1 MTRVL
6 VVGDIGQP
14 VYHVGDE
21 AMTIST
27 AEYLADAGMQVI
39 LATRDAEQSKR
50 YLGAG
55 GSSAYEY
62 MPFLLFPWAPAKRE
76 ITLER
81 LEEFL
86 VSGVMPDL
94 PDFCPS
100 AQQIRDFV
108 EGIQSVDAVVISGGG
123 NLNSRYGWLLYE
135 RAAIALVAQ
144 YAKIPVFVSG
154 QSIGPVLSPRDEE
167 VLLRMLRSAAS
178 VAVRERS
185 SYEWCREHDLKALA
199 GVDDASD
206 YRAHTPEITLDYA
219 DARVE
224 VPDLPERYVCVT
236 VHEVSGSKVHEL
248 ASLLDKIY
256 AEYGL
261 AAVFLGHM
269 GDPASEGG
277 RTGDYKAHELVAASM
292 TSPAA
297 VIPILHADATVRIHQ
312 GAALN
317 ITDRYHPAVFSLSA
331 GIPAVAL
338 VPDAFTEMR
347 ICGVMGH
354 YGMQNFMTPLH
365 MLGTDIPEKLIAS
378 ALSLSRGQRQELRAR
393 HEAVTALLHAWREY
407 LAASVRREKQAHMPE
422 GISAAAVIPA
432 LEPSLEAI
440 NNAVRELLLK
450 TSLAEGTEWALSDRM
465 HSWEAHMRGKFE
477 RAEDE
482 LQALKRSRMVR
493 AAHRTSRQVQAM
505 RHIGSRFR

>member
-1 MTRVL
+1 
-6 VVGDIGQP
+6 
-14 VYHVGDE
+14 
-21 AMTIST
+21 
-27 AEYLADAGMQVI
+27 
-39 LATRDAEQSKR
+39 
-50 YLGAG
+50 
-55 GSSAYEY
+55 
-62 MPFLLFPWAPAKRE
+62 
-76 ITLER
+76 
-81 LEEFL
+81 
-86 VSGVMPDL
+86 
-94 PDFCPS
+94 
-100 AQQIRDFV
+100 
-108 EGIQSVDAVVISGGG
+108 
-123 NLNSRYGWLLYE
+123 
-135 RAAIALVAQ
+135 
-144 YAKIPVFVSG
+144 
-154 QSIGPVLSPRDEE
+154 
-167 VLLRMLRSAAS
+167 MLRSAAS

-185 SYEWCREHDLKALA
+185 SYEWCREHDLKALE

-248 ASLLDKIY
+248 AALLDKIY
-256 AEYGL
+256 SEYGL

-292 TSPAA
+292 TSPAT

-378 ALSLSRGQRQELRAR
+378 ALSLSRGQRQELRVQ

-407 LAASVRREKQAHMPE
+407 IAASVRGERQAHMPE
-422 GISAAAVIPA
+422 GISVAAAVPA

-465 HSWEAHMRGKFE
+465 HSWEAHMRGEFE

>member
-1 MTRVL
+1 M
-6 VVGDIGQP
+6 
-14 VYHVGDE
+14 
-21 AMTIST
+21 
-27 AEYLADAGMQVI
+27 
-39 LATRDAEQSKR
+39 
-50 YLGAG
+50 
-55 GSSAYEY
+55 
-62 MPFLLFPWAPAKRE
+62 
-76 ITLER
+76 
-81 LEEFL
+81 
-86 VSGVMPDL
+86 
-94 PDFCPS
+94 
-100 AQQIRDFV
+100 
-108 EGIQSVDAVVISGGG
+108 
-123 NLNSRYGWLLYE
+123 
-135 RAAIALVAQ
+135 AQ

-167 VLLRMLRSAAS
+167 VLLRMLRSATS

-224 VPDLPERYVCVT
+224 VPELPERYVCVT

-248 ASLLDKIY
+248 AALLDKIY

-292 TSPAA
+292 TSSAT

-378 ALSLSRGQRQELRAR
+378 ALSLNRGQHQELRAR

-407 LAASVRREKQAHMPE
+407 LAASVRGEKQALMPE
-422 GISAAAVIPA
+422 GISAAVAIPA

-465 HSWEAHMRGKFE
+465 HSWEAHMRGEFE

>member
-39 LATRDAEQSKR
+39 LATRDADQSKR
-50 YLGAG
+50 YLGAR

-62 MPFLLFPWAPAKRE
+62 MPFLLFPWAPAERE

-86 VSGVMPDL
+86 VSGVMPNL

-167 VLLRMLRSAAS
+167 VLLRMLRSATS

-224 VPDLPERYVCVT
+224 VPELPERYVCVT

-248 ASLLDKIY
+248 AALLDKIY

-277 RTGDYKAHELVAASM
+277 RTGDYKAHELVTASM

-312 GAALN
+312 GAAL
-317 ITDRYHPAVFSLSA
+317 DAPGLRLGLGGLAHGLRDGRFGAGDPEAPGGGAALALRLVAAGSVDASL
-331 GIPAVAL
+331 
-338 VPDAFTEMR
+338 
-347 ICGVMGH
+347 
-354 YGMQNFMTPLH
+354 
-365 MLGTDIPEKLIAS
+365 LGGRDPGDGRDGRL
-378 ALSLSRGQRQELRAR
+378 
-393 HEAVTALLHAWREY
+393 
-407 LAASVRREKQAHMPE
+407 
-422 GISAAAVIPA
+422 PA
-432 LEPSLEAI
+432 LEPARGGGLRRAC
-440 NNAVRELLLK
+440 R
-450 TSLAEGTEWALSDRM
+450 TRWALTP
-465 HSWEAHMRGKFE
+465 RGGCPQK
-477 RAEDE
+477 
-482 LQALKRSRMVR
+482 
-493 AAHRTSRQVQAM
+493 
-505 RHIGSRFR
+505 